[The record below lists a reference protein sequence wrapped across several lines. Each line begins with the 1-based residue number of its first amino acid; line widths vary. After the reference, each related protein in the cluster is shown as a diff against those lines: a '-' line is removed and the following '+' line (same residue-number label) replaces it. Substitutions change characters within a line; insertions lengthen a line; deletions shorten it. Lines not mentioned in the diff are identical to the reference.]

1 LISKNDTSRAKHD
14 GGDPYAGAATRK
26 TRCHHL
32 DTLWLSPRKQ
42 WGGASMRHD
51 NVAAYTAFQQ
61 SIRML
66 SSVIELDT
74 QLILEIL
81 RLKSQAFMATPVP
94 TPCHQADIMNF
105 GGDYA
110 MLLASVTA

>member
-1 LISKNDTSRAKHD
+1 
-14 GGDPYAGAATRK
+14 
-26 TRCHHL
+26 
-32 DTLWLSPRKQ
+32 
-42 WGGASMRHD
+42 MRHE

-66 SSVIELDT
+66 SSLDEPDT
-74 QLILEIL
+74 QLILENL
-81 RLKSQAFMATPVP
+81 PSKSQAFVATPAP

-105 GGDYA
+105 GGGCA